1 MDANSRFRVGSSVI
15 TVSPYRNNAQSRQTN
30 DGGAEVEKFEFSKQ
44 LLIEMDHSKHH
55 LEIDL
60 LRPERS
66 EAIFPTHVLSPLALY
81 HKLRT
86 LKIVGMKASYQS
98 NIWPAVWLNPE
109 LKELTLEMANGGEP
123 IDTGEIAKARRH
135 AKSRPRMRE
144 VALGKTEAAIPDQFS
159 IARLILTNFTV
170 DVVFFLC
177 FDPVKLREVEFR
189 RCKLAKDLLKMF
201 EALGVGDA

>member
-1 MDANSRFRVGSSVI
+1 MEERKWK
-15 TVSPYRNNAQSRQTN
+15 
-30 DGGAEVEKFEFSKQ
+30 KFEFSKQ

-60 LRPERS
+60 FRPERS
-66 EAIFPTHVLSPLALY
+66 EVIFPTHVLFTLALY

-123 IDTGEIAKARRH
+123 IDTGEIAKARRYT
-135 AKSRPRMRE
+135 KSRPSMRE
-144 VALGKTEAAIPDQFS
+144 LALGKTEAAIPNQS
-159 IARLILTNFTV
+159 SVAKLLILTNYTV

-177 FDPVKLREVEFR
+177 FHPVKFR
-189 RCKLAKDLLKMF
+189 RCKLARDLLKGI
-201 EALGVGDA
+201 EALGLGRTKVTILESEYLGLRCLRHLE